1 MKNVTIILFGA
12 TGDLS
17 KRKIIPALYRFVM
30 HEQLQNFTIIGAAFD
45 DVSSEHMIDAAR
57 PFVENGDEKIWN
69 ILRENSFYKKI
80 NFSEA
85 DDYHALNAFVQ
96 ECEAQ
101 RSQSSRLFYLATSA
115 SFFCPITH
123 YSSQAGLLQ
132 RKDVR
137 DAAWHRIVYEKPFG
151 LNLESA
157 REITACI
164 KDTIN
169 ETQVYRIDHYLTKE
183 VVSNIAMI
191 RFTNCV
197 LEPLWSNRYIDQVH
211 IVLSENG
218 GIEGRGAFYDSAGAL
233 RDVVQNHM
241 LEMLALVCM
250 ESPEKLTG
258 DYIRAERVKVLEK
271 VRFVDGI
278 LGQYEGYKSEKQVNE
293 NSRTDT
299 YASLKLAVD
308 TPRWL
313 GVPFYL
319 KTGKRLD
326 KKETVIHI
334 KFKQVDCLLMRGC
347 PTDSNWLTI
356 QIAPEAIF
364 SLTLN
369 AKVVGQSDQVMP
381 VNMEFCHSCLYGLQT
396 PEAYEVLL
404 AEIMRGEQSISVRF
418 DEIEYAWQ
426 LTDAIA
432 AQNLPLYSYEQGSTG
447 PQQEKQFA
455 AKHGRAKV
463 AVPNQQ
469 AIKK

>member
-17 KRKIIPALYRFVM
+17 KRKIIPALYRFIA
-30 HEQLQNFTIIGAAFD
+30 HKKLENFTIVGAAFD
-45 DVSSEHMIDAAR
+45 EVTSDQMIDAAR
-57 PFVENGDEKIWN
+57 PFIENGDEEIWK
-69 ILRENSFYKKI
+69 LLYTHSFYKKI
-80 NFSEA
+80 NFNEPQ
-85 DDYHALNAFVQ
+85 DYQALHTFVE
-96 ECEAQ
+96 ECEHKQ
-101 RSQSSRLFYLATSA
+101 NIQGTRLFYVATSA
-115 SFFCPITH
+115 SFFCSITDNC
-123 YSSQAGLLQ
+123 ARVGLLQ
-132 RKDVR
+132 RKDSR
-137 DAAWHRIVYEKPFG
+137 DTVWHRIVYEKPFG
-151 LNLESA
+151 FDLQSA
-157 REITACI
+157 QEINECI
-164 KDTIN
+164 KNTIN

-211 IVLSENG
+211 IVLSESG
-218 GIEGRGAFYDSAGAL
+218 GIEGRGIYYDAAGAL

-241 LEMLALVCM
+241 LEMLALICM
-250 ESPEKLTG
+250 ESPEKLSG

-278 LGQYEGYKSEKQVNE
+278 LGQYNGYLAEKHVDE

-326 KKETVIHI
+326 KKETIINI
-334 KFKQVDCLLMRGC
+334 KFKQVDCLLTRGC
-347 PTDSNWLTI
+347 PTDSNWLTL

-369 AKVVGQSDQVMP
+369 AKVPGETDKVMP
-381 VNMEFCHSCLYGLQT
+381 VNMEFCHSCMYGLQT
-396 PEAYEVLL
+396 PEAYEVLI
-404 AEIMRGEQSISVRF
+404 EEVMRGEQSISVRF
-418 DEIEYAWQ
+418 DEIEYAWK
-426 LTDAIA
+426 LIDSIC
-432 AQNLPLYSYEQGSTG
+432 AQKLPLYSYEQGSAG
-447 PQQEKQFA
+447 PQQEKQFYH
-455 AKHGRAKV
+455 KHGIAR
-463 AVPNQQ
+463 PNR
-469 AIKK
+469 

>member
-17 KRKIIPALYRFVM
+17 KRKIIPALYRLIEHKKLEHFALV
-30 HEQLQNFTIIGAAFD
+30 GVAFD
-45 DVSSEHMIDAAR
+45 DVTPEHMIDGAR
-57 PFVENGDEKIWN
+57 PFVENSDEAIWN
-69 ILRENSFYKKI
+69 ILRHNSFYKKI
-80 NFSEA
+80 NFTQK
-85 DDYHALNAFVQ
+85 DDYPELNSFVQ
-96 ECEAQ
+96 ECEQ
-101 RSQSSRLFYLATSA
+101 QKGFTGNRLFYVATA
-115 SFFCPITH
+115 SLFFCPITH
-123 YSSQAGLLQ
+123 NSVDVGLLHK
-132 RKDVR
+132 RDIKDEF
-137 DAAWHRIVYEKPFG
+137 WHRIVYEKPFG
-151 LNLESA
+151 NDLQSA
-157 REITACI
+157 REINACI
-164 KDTIN
+164 ERTLN
-169 ETQVYRIDHYLTKE
+169 ESQVYRIDHYLTKE

-197 LEPLWSNRYIDQVH
+197 LEPLWSNRYIDQVQ

-218 GIEGRGAFYDSAGAL
+218 GIEGRGAYYDTAGSL

-241 LEMLALVCM
+241 LEMLALICM

-258 DYIRAERVKVLEK
+258 DYIRAQRVKVLEK

-278 LGQYEGYKSEKQVNE
+278 LGQYDGYQTEKNVTFD
-293 NSRTDT
+293 SRTDT

-308 TPRWL
+308 TPRWS

-369 AKVVGQSDQVMP
+369 TKVPGKSDEITP
-381 VNMEFCHSCLYGLQT
+381 VNMEFCHSCIYGLQT
-396 PEAYEVLL
+396 PEAYEVII
-404 AEIMRGEQSISVRF
+404 EEVMRGEQSISVRF
-418 DEIEYAWQ
+418 DEIEYAWK
-426 LTDAIA
+426 LIDIIS
-432 AQNLPLYSYEQGSTG
+432 AQKLPVYSYAQGSRG
-447 PQQEKQFA
+447 PEEEQQFDT
-455 AKHGRAKV
+455 KHGMAWRK
-463 AVPNQQ
+463 
-469 AIKK
+469 